1 MESVRVV
8 TANLPQESTEP
19 HDVNAACA
27 ELVDGKE
34 SVGDADNFNA
44 ACAQSVDGK
53 ESDAEGDV
61 RYRVALGSTL
71 AACALLSLGR
81 RDDVVSF
88 IQRAIFFVGRTV
100 VYGLAKAK

>member
-1 MESVRVV
+1 VVQSVRVV

-27 ELVDGKE
+27 ELVDDKE
-34 SVGDADNFNA
+34 SLLDADNFNA
-44 ACAQSVDGK
+44 ASAESVDGK

-88 IQRAIFFVGRTV
+88 IQLTFFLSV
-100 VYGLAKAK
+100 VQ